1 MAMRTDVTAIRLGAV
16 YAAAI
21 FLAGFALGT
30 LRVLVIAPRFG
41 DIAAVGIELPV
52 ILGVSWWV
60 FGWLAR
66 RQAAGPVSSTW
77 RVGLAAFLVLIG
89 LELILSAVISED
101 GVRGFFANWLTPAGG
116 IGLAGQIAFALIP
129 LVHPAA
135 RN

>member
-1 MAMRTDVTAIRLGAV
+1 MTAIRLGAL
-16 YAAAI
+16 YAGAV

-30 LRVLVIAPRFG
+30 LRTLVIAPRAG
-41 DIAAVGIELPV
+41 DLIAVGIELPV

-66 RQAAGPVSSTW
+66 GRGAWPLPARG
-77 RVGLAAFLVLIG
+77 RVGLAAFLILIA
-89 LELILSAVISED
+89 LELVLSAVIAD
-101 GVRGFFANWLTPAGG
+101 GGVRGFVANWLTLPGA
-116 IGLAGQIAFALIP
+116 IGLAGQVAFALIP